1 MMEDNTTLTKSKEE
15 TINKCEIF
23 GPKCFTV
30 AIDIFNLPYEAII
43 WICYLSPNVLSR
55 KKIQ

>member
-30 AIDIFNLPYEAII
+30 AIDIFNLPYEAIDAI
-43 WICYLSPNVLSR
+43 FLQVH
-55 KKIQ
+55 KIVTK